1 MPSEAAAP
9 VHRVALVG
17 SPNAG
22 KTTLFNAL
30 TGLRAKTANYPGVTV
45 TRRVGTVRLDERTVT
60 LEDLPGTYSLEP
72 VSPDE
77 QVVSDL
83 LEGNNPDAPPPD
95 ALLLVVDAT
104 TLQRS
109 LVLVGQALRL
119 GLPSA
124 LVLTMID
131 EMEAGGGSIDVPALS
146 NALGIEVIGAVGT
159 SGRGVKAVRGLLE
172 NPAGWPRPVL
182 EPPGD
187 PEGLAGWIDSVTG
200 QALHV
205 AGERNPWTERVDR
218 ILLHPVI
225 GTLMFALVMV
235 AFFQVIFAW
244 AAPLTDGINNFFGWL
259 GGLAKSQI
267 PNDLLA
273 GFVSDG
279 VIGGVGS
286 VLGFVPQIILLFV
299 MISFLENIG
308 YMSRV
313 ALVMD
318 RVMGAVGLEGR
329 SFVALLSSYA
339 CAVPGIMATRTIPS
353 SRDRIATILV
363 SPLMTCSA
371 RLPVYTLLIAAF
383 VPNTPVLGPLRAQGL
398 VLLGL
403 YVLGAV
409 SAMVLAALLKRSV
422 LRSDSLPFYLELPPY
437 RVPGAKQVIIQA
449 WDSAKMFI
457 RKAGT
462 IILTTTAVLWVLL
475 NVPRVEAPAELT
487 PPQAAAY
494 QMEHSVAGK
503 IGTAM
508 EPAFAPLGFNWEINV
523 AILSSL
529 AAREVF
535 VSTLGQISA
544 AESEE
549 DQSIS
554 DALKAKTRAD
564 GTPLYSPGTVA
575 AILLFFA
582 YALQCMST
590 VAVMRRETNSWKWPL
605 TALVGLL
612 VIAYAA
618 AFIGN
623 RVFTMIA
630 G

>member
-1 MPSEAAAP
+1 MQSRTSAP
-9 VHRVALVG
+9 AQRVALVG

-45 TRRVGTVRLDERTVT
+45 TRRVGTARLGDRVVE

-83 LEGNNPDAPPPD
+83 LEGKNPGVSPPD

-109 LVLVGQALRL
+109 LVLVGQALQL

-131 EMEAGGGSIDVPALS
+131 EVEAGGGSIDIPALS
-146 NALGIEVIGAVGT
+146 NALGIEVIAAVGT
-159 SGRGVKAVRGLLE
+159 SGRGVESVRGLLAD
-172 NPAGWPRPVL
+172 PAGWPRPVL
-182 EPPGD
+182 EPPRD

-200 QALHV
+200 RALHV
-205 AGERNPWTERVDR
+205 AGERNPWTERLDR
-218 ILLHPVI
+218 VLLHPVI
-225 GTLMFALVMV
+225 GTVAFAVVMIT
-235 AFFQVIFAW
+235 FFQVIFAW
-244 AAPLTDGINNFFGWL
+244 AAPLSDAINNFFGWL
-259 GGLAKSQI
+259 GGFAGANI

-273 GFVSDG
+273 GFISDG
-279 VIGGVGS
+279 LIGGVGG
-286 VLGFVPQIILLFV
+286 VLVFVPQIVLLFV
-299 MISFLENIG
+299 MISFLENVG

-318 RVMGAVGLEGR
+318 RVMGTVGLEGR

-383 VPNTPVLGPLRAQGL
+383 VPNTSVLGPLRAQGL

-403 YVLGAV
+403 YLLGAV
-409 SAMVLAALLKRSV
+409 SAMLLAALLKRSL
-422 LRSDSLPFYLELPPY
+422 LRSDNLPFYLELPPY
-437 RVPGAKQVIIQA
+437 RVPGAKQVAIQA

-462 IILTTTAVLWVLL
+462 IILATTAVLWVLL
-475 NVPRVEAPAELT
+475 NVPRVEAPAGLE

-494 QMEHSVAGK
+494 QMENSIAGQ
-503 IGTAM
+503 IGAAM
-508 EPAFAPLGFNWEINV
+508 VPVSTPLGFNWEINV
-523 AILSSL
+523 AVLSSL
-529 AAREVF
+529 SAREVF

-544 AESEE
+544 AESDE
-549 DQSIS
+549 DRSIA
-554 DALKAKTRAD
+554 DALKSKTRPD
-564 GTPLYSPGTVA
+564 GTPLYSAGTVA

-582 YALQCMST
+582 FALQCMST

-605 TALVGLL
+605 TAFFSLL
-612 VIAYAA
+612 LIAYVA

-623 RVFTMIA
+623 RVVTMIA

>member
-1 MPSEAAAP
+1 MQSRTSAP
-9 VHRVALVG
+9 AQRVALVG

-45 TRRVGTVRLDERTVT
+45 TRRVGTARLGDRVVE

-83 LEGNNPDAPPPD
+83 LEGKNPDASPPD
-95 ALLLVVDAT
+95 ALLLIVDAT

-109 LVLVGQALRL
+109 LVLVGQALQL

-131 EMEAGGGSIDVPALS
+131 EVEAGGGSIDIPALS
-146 NALGIEVIGAVGT
+146 NALGIEVIAAVGT
-159 SGRGVKAVRGLLE
+159 SGRGVESVRGLLAD
-172 NPAGWPRPVL
+172 PAGWPRPVL
-182 EPPGD
+182 EPPKD

-200 QALHV
+200 RALHV
-205 AGERNPWTERVDR
+205 AGERNPWTERLDR
-218 ILLHPVI
+218 VLLHPVI
-225 GTLMFALVMV
+225 GTLAFAAVMIT
-235 AFFQVIFAW
+235 FFQVIFAW
-244 AAPLTDGINNFFGWL
+244 AAPLTDAINNFFGWL
-259 GGLAKSQI
+259 GGLAKSNI

-279 VIGGVGS
+279 LIGGVGG

-299 MISFLENIG
+299 MISFLENVG

-318 RVMGAVGLEGR
+318 RVMGTVGLEGR

-383 VPNTPVLGPLRAQGL
+383 VPNTSVLGPLRAQGL

-403 YVLGAV
+403 YLLGAV
-409 SAMVLAALLKRSV
+409 SAMLLAALLKRSL
-422 LRSDSLPFYLELPPY
+422 LRSDNLPFYLELPPY
-437 RVPGAKQVIIQA
+437 RVPGAKQVAIQA

-462 IILTTTAVLWVLL
+462 IILATTAVLWVLL
-475 NVPRVEAPAELT
+475 NVPRVEAPAGLE

-494 QMEHSVAGK
+494 QMENSIAGQ
-503 IGTAM
+503 IGAAM
-508 EPAFAPLGFNWEINV
+508 VPVSTPLGFNWEINV
-523 AILSSL
+523 AVLSSL
-529 AAREVF
+529 SAREVF
-535 VSTLGQISA
+535 VSTPGQISA
-544 AESEE
+544 AESDE
-549 DQSIS
+549 DRSIA
-554 DALKAKTRAD
+554 DALKSKTRPD
-564 GTPLYSPGTVA
+564 GTPLYSAGTVA

-582 YALQCMST
+582 FALQCMST

-605 TALVGLL
+605 TAFFSLL
-612 VIAYAA
+612 LIAYVA

-623 RVFTMIA
+623 RVVTMIA